1 MIEIPNKQL
10 LRQDEACLLLDCSR
24 DHLAHLREEGSL
36 EFVNTACKFAVR
48 PNWRVTR
55 DSLVKFYNTRSTI
68 RGNAV

>member
-1 MIEIPNKQL
+1 MIEIPNKRL
-10 LRQDEACLLLDCSR
+10 IRQDEAAQILDCSR

-55 DSLVKFYNTRSTI
+55 DSLVNFLQSRSTI